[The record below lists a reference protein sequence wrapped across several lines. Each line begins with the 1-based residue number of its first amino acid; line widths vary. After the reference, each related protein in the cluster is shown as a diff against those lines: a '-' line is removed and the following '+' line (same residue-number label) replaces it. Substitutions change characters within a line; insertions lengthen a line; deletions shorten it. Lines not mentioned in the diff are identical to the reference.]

1 MVLNLRDLISDLV
14 LTLFKEIWS
23 KPKYVSAWLAVD
35 FFEWHEYVL
44 CLMAPLRWLWNI
56 YYSIRFYLLLLWLPL
71 IGAVLIIEYQRR
83 QRDRAASLQRMT
95 RTSCIGMSELSFYQV
110 CLKAV
115 ARHTKAG
122 IWNSCPVN
130 PFLSLPSKIIDDV
143 MESGKRD
150 FRRISEIFLPL
161 TSGSLTRLDFCGY
174 NLEGER
180 DLFQEIIE
188 RNGFKS
194 LRHLSL
200 CSLRP
205 ETMPLI
211 NAAIRSCS
219 KLEEVHSWQ
228 FLDFDIFRNCKE
240 LRVLKFH
247 VSFRRILNADGSLDL
262 SSLSSLRNL
271 QVFDSFESN
280 GDAVAAVLQYCP
292 YLISVGCNDSLNTLE
307 KIHAGFEQKY
317 ETDNTTK
324 SAQLQLKMCLWG
336 KNKDIL
342 FTIPADKYFSYKS
355 SFPEKMRIAVSLC
368 PFVEKLIIYV
378 SHKDSLESLRHLKHL
393 THLKISFWE
402 CDGNYKADFFS
413 LLQVIGG
420 KLKHLTFNDKNRIQV
435 DVICDLCPRLESLE
449 LGRFATLSGPVKPQ
463 SKLFL
468 KKLHIMDSD
477 QNALRFLL
485 SSCKALQELT
495 IDNALCLEDSL
506 LIEVLK
512 LNPLERLRISDI
524 KECHLSEKGFQ
535 LFLESAVS
543 LEEVNFSAH
552 RQELSPSIKK
562 LIRELNLTRVK
573 NRRAMKRSFNQHINL
588 FCSDFNDK
596 LLWDV

>member
-1 MVLNLRDLISDLV
+1 M
-14 LTLFKEIWS
+14 
-23 KPKYVSAWLAVD
+23 
-35 FFEWHEYVL
+35 
-44 CLMAPLRWLWNI
+44 
-56 YYSIRFYLLLLWLPL
+56 
-71 IGAVLIIEYQRR
+71 
-83 QRDRAASLQRMT
+83 
-95 RTSCIGMSELSFYQV
+95 TSCFGMSELSFYQV

-115 ARHTKAG
+115 ARHMKAG
-122 IWNSCPVN
+122 IWISCPVN

-143 MESGKRD
+143 MESGD
-150 FRRISEIFLPL
+150 FRKISEIFLLL

-174 NLEGER
+174 NLEDER
-180 DLFQEIIE
+180 DLFQEVIE
-188 RNGFKS
+188 RNGFKT

-200 CSLRP
+200 FSWRS
-205 ETMPLI
+205 ETTPLI

-219 KLEEVHSWQ
+219 KLEEFHSWQ

-247 VSFRRILNADGSLDL
+247 VSLQRIIYAGGCLDL

-271 QVFDSFESN
+271 QVFDSFERN
-280 GDAVAAVLQYCP
+280 GDVVAAVLQHCP

-307 KIHAGFEQKY
+307 EIQAGAEQKY

-324 SAQLQLKMCLWG
+324 SAHFQLKMCRWG
-336 KNKDIL
+336 KNKDKL
-342 FTIPADKYFSYKS
+342 FTILADYCFSYKS
-355 SFPEKMRIAVSLC
+355 CFPEKVRTAVSLC

-463 SKLFL
+463 SMLFL
-468 KKLHIMDSD
+468 KKLYIMGSD
-477 QNALRFLL
+477 QNAFRFLL

-524 KECHLSEKGFQ
+524 KECHLSEKGIQ

-543 LEEVNFSAH
+543 LEEVNISAP
-552 RQELSPSIKK
+552 RQEIFPSVKK
-562 LIRELNLTRVK
+562 LIDELNLTREK
-573 NRRAMKRSFNQHINL
+573 NRKAMKRSF
-588 FCSDFNDK
+588 STFN
-596 LLWDV
+596 